1 MLIADICPDMI
12 SRSCK
17 VLKLLILE
25 CHMLKRS
32 LFFFKKIVMFE
43 FPWQFGLGAFA
54 LYLIGIAQTLA
65 DVSLTGF
72 WPL

>member
-1 MLIADICPDMI
+1 MSYVKP
-12 SRSCK
+12 
-17 VLKLLILE
+17 
-25 CHMLKRS
+25 
-32 LFFFKKIVMFE
+32 FFFLKNIIVMFE

-72 WPL
+72 RPL